1 MMKALITGSNG
12 QLGKELKNILNNS
25 IALSHDNLDLKN
37 VNNIENILNNYNF
50 DTIINCAAMTNVDK
64 CEDNIDDAYY
74 INGLALKYIKN
85 YCNKNN
91 IYLINVSTDYVFDG
105 NKGNY
110 NEDDIPYP
118 VNYYG
123 LSKLIGDNYA
133 NSYNNSLIIR
143 TSGVYGSKN
152 NFPLYVISNLRNNNK
167 INAFNNYYSPI
178 NAKVLALSI
187 YKLLN
192 LNLKGILNISGIR
205 LSRYEFALKTAEK
218 FNLNKNLINKI
229 DYNSIKLKAKR
240 PYDSSLNNEKAKNI
254 LKYNFDDINY
264 NLNEFKN
271 NIDKLI

>member
-1 MMKALITGSNG
+1 MNVLITGSNG
-12 QLGKELKNILNNS
+12 QLGKELSLILNNS
-25 IALSHDNLDLKN
+25 IKLSHDDLDLKN

-64 CEDNIDDAYY
+64 CENNINDAYY
-74 INGLALKYIKN
+74 VNGLALKYITD

-91 IYLINVSTDYVFDG
+91 IYLINISTDYVFNG

-110 NEDDIPYP
+110 NENDIPYP

-152 NFPLYVISNLRNNNK
+152 NFPMYVINNLKNNNK
-167 INAFNNYYSPI
+167 INAFDNYYSPV
-178 NAKVLALSI
+178 NAKVLAFSI

-192 LNLKGILNISGIR
+192 LKLKGILNISGIR
-205 LSRYEFALKTAEK
+205 LSRYEFALKIAEK

-229 DYNSIKLKAKR
+229 DYNSIKLVAKR

-271 NIDKLI
+271 SIDKLI